1 MEKTDLKLKIY
12 GVRGSYPPTNGDI
25 TRFGVNT
32 TSLRLDVGK
41 HLIIIDAGTGII
53 NLGADLISEMQAG
66 KTSQNISKAHLF
78 FTHTHLDH
86 LMGFP
91 YFSLLYIP
99 GSELHIIAPTML
111 NNPIR
116 DVIEKWMSPE
126 FFPVTIPELGCN
138 IKYYDFD
145 ENRSIYFFDN
155 DFQIIP
161 AKEAAKGKNWVV
173 QISCLRNFT
182 HPRSG
187 SYIYK
192 FKNPKGKTIVLAT
205 DIEGFV
211 GGDQRLIN
219 FARGAD
225 LLIHD
230 AQYNLREY
238 QMFQG
243 FGHSTYQM
251 ACEVAKKA
259 EVEKLLLFHH
269 DPKHSDQELSDLESK
284 AREIF
289 PESYMATESME
300 FIFS

>member
-25 TRFGVNT
+25 TRFGANT

-41 HLIIIDAGTGII
+41 HLIVIDAGTGII

-138 IKYYDFD
+138 IKYYDFG

-173 QISCLRNFT
+173 HN
-182 HPRSG
+182 
-187 SYIYK
+187 
-192 FKNPKGKTIVLAT
+192 
-205 DIEGFV
+205 
-211 GGDQRLIN
+211 
-219 FARGAD
+219 
-225 LLIHD
+225 
-230 AQYNLREY
+230 
-238 QMFQG
+238 
-243 FGHSTYQM
+243 
-251 ACEVAKKA
+251 
-259 EVEKLLLFHH
+259 
-269 DPKHSDQELSDLESK
+269 
-284 AREIF
+284 
-289 PESYMATESME
+289 
-300 FIFS
+300 